1 MKASAYAVKL
11 FCLTVYTD
19 AFVQRIL
26 KGDNIMNHPYK
37 KHDEML
43 GRDLSAAERLEP
55 ARAALRYAVRLLE
68 QFERDTTK
76 ASDRLSE
83 NQLETICKAADMAWK
98 AAENCAFLGTSGFNA
113 HPLERIVWTD
123 E

>member
-1 MKASAYAVKL
+1 M
-11 FCLTVYTD
+11 
-19 AFVQRIL
+19 
-26 KGDNIMNHPYK
+26 KGDCIMNHPYK

-43 GRDLSAAERLEP
+43 NRDISAAERLEP
-55 ARAALRYAVRLLE
+55 ARSALRYAVRLLE

-76 ASDRLSE
+76 AYDGLTE
-83 NQLETICKAADMAWK
+83 NQLETICKAADTAWK
-98 AAENCAFLGTSGFNA
+98 AAENCAFLGNSEFNA